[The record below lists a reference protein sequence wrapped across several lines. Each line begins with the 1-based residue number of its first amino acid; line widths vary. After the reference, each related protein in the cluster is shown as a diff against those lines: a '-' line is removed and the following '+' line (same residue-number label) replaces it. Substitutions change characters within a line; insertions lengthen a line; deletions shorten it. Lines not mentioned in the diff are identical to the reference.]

1 MYDVYTDG
9 ACLNNGSPDARGGM
23 GIYSEEL
30 DIEKSS
36 AWSFGMTP
44 PTNQKTEMMAV
55 AIALSMTKD
64 VDGHV
69 RILSDSEYVVRGLN
83 EWIEGW
89 KLREWRTSK
98 GRDVKNRWLWELL
111 DSLNQERDCSFVH
124 VRGHVGIAG
133 NEKADELANRA
144 AYSVTK
150 EYET

>member
-9 ACLNNGSPDARGGM
+9 ACLNNGSPNARGGM
-23 GIYSEEL
+23 GIYSKEL
-30 DIEKSS
+30 EIEKSS
-36 AWSFGMTP
+36 VWTLTNP

-83 EWIEGW
+83 EWMEGW

-98 GRDVKNRWLWELL
+98 GREVKNRWLWELL

-124 VRGHVGIAG
+124 VRGHVGIEG

-144 AYSVTK
+144 AFSVPK
-150 EYET
+150 E

>member
-9 ACLNNGSPDARGGM
+9 ACLNNGSPNARGGM
-23 GIYSEEL
+23 GIYSKEL
-30 DIEKSS
+30 EIEKSS
-36 AWSFGMTP
+36 VWTLTNP
-44 PTNQKTEMMAV
+44 PPNQKTEMMAA

-83 EWIEGW
+83 EWMDGW

-98 GRDVKNRWLWELL
+98 GREVKNRWLWELL

-124 VRGHVGIAG
+124 VRGHVGIEG

-144 AYSVTK
+144 AFSVPK
-150 EYET
+150 E

>member
-9 ACLNNGSPDARGGM
+9 ACLNNGSPEARGGM
-23 GIYSEEL
+23 GIYSEDL
-30 DIEKSS
+30 DIEDSIQ
-36 AWSFGMTP
+36 WTLEHP
-44 PTNQKTEMMAV
+44 PTNQRTEMMAV
-55 AIALSMTKD
+55 ALALSLTKD

-69 RILSDSEYVVRGLN
+69 QILSDSEYVVRGLN
-83 EWIEGW
+83 EWMEGW

-98 GRDVKNRWLWELL
+98 GREVKNRWLWELL
-111 DSLNQERDCSFVH
+111 DSLNHKERDCSFVH